1 MARPKRNL
9 TKTSAAESSED
20 ATVVLRGISIPI
32 ASDIGGAFISDVS
45 RNKER
50 LLSDQRLCEKYGIT
64 YEALTEIAQ
73 KKAVRL
79 AVDTEFERRTRN
91 GDAAK
96 EAAAKFFTKAPEVL
110 DTILNDKSANA
121 RHRIQAAKELRAT
134 ANIGDAEK
142 VPSAERFVITI
153 NLGADEALKINK
165 RIAPLTP
172 DEIKEGIDV
181 DTE

>member
-32 ASDIGGAFISDVS
+32 ASEIGGAFISDVS

-64 YEALTEIAQ
+64 YEALTDIAQ

-79 AVDTEFERRTRN
+79 AVDTEYERRVRN

-96 EAAAKFFTKAPEVL
+96 EAAAKFFTKAPEIL
-110 DTILNDKSANA
+110 DTILQDKSANA
-121 RHRIQAAKELRAT
+121 RHRIEAARELRAT
-134 ANIGDAEK
+134 AGTGSEATPASD
-142 VPSAERFVITI
+142 RFIITI
-153 NLGADEALKINK
+153 NLGEDHKLEINK

-172 DEIKEGIDV
+172 EEAKENLDA
-181 DTE
+181 D

>member
-1 MARPKRNL
+1 MAKPKH
-9 TKTSAAESSED
+9 TKTSAVEPSED
-20 ATVVLRGISIPI
+20 ATVILRGVTIPI

-64 YEALTEIAQ
+64 YEALCEIAQ

-79 AVDTEFERRTRN
+79 AVDTEYERRIRN

-110 DTILNDKSANA
+110 GELLLDKSANA
-121 RHRIQAAKELRAT
+121 RHRIEAAKELRAT

-142 VPSAERFVITI
+142 VPTAERFVITI
-153 NLGADEALKINK
+153 NLGADEKLVIDKP
-165 RIAPLTP
+165 IAPMTP
-172 DEIKEGIDV
+172 KEAKETRDA
-181 DTE
+181 E

>member
-1 MARPKRNL
+1 MRRRRN
-9 TKTSAAESSED
+9 TDVDQTDD
-20 ATVVLRGISIPI
+20 ATVILRGVCVPL

-64 YEALTEIAQ
+64 YEALCEIAQ

-79 AVDTEFERRTRN
+79 AVDTEYERRIRN

-110 DTILNDKSANA
+110 DTILQDQRANP
-121 RHRIQAAKELRAT
+121 RHRIEAAKELRAT
-134 ANIGDAEK
+134 ANIGDVEK
-142 VPSAERFVITI
+142 MPTAERFVITI
-153 NLGADEALKINK
+153 NLGADEKLVIDKP
-165 RIAPLTP
+165 IAPITP
-172 DEIKEGIDV
+172 EEAKENRDA
-181 DTE
+181 D

>member
-64 YEALTEIAQ
+64 YEALTDIAQ

-79 AVDTEFERRTRN
+79 AVDTEYERRVRN

-121 RHRIQAAKELRAT
+121 RHRIEAAKELRAT
-134 ANIGDAEK
+134 ASTGTETA
-142 VPSAERFVITI
+142 PSAERFVITI

-172 DEIKEGIDV
+172 DEIKEGVDV